1 MFKLIADLEIMTR
14 RQCTQYHSVGK
25 SLPKVLFYLHCDS
38 TEKNLLFWVLFPR
51 LLQVLFSS
59 SIIVSVCPYHWFSKQ
74 IILTLGPKVFGQRLW
89 LKIAAFWSFAEA
101 AVRSSELPFGEL
113 TCRSVVDF
121 KVVIVQLIAPF
132 LVRTLHVERRQLS
145 GVFSLVQNFLIKVV

>member
-25 SLPKVLFYLHCDS
+25 SLPKVSFYIHWKETPFFC
-38 TEKNLLFWVLFPR
+38 WVLFPR

>member
-25 SLPKVLFYLHCDS
+25 SLPKVSFYIHWKE
-38 TEKNLLFWVLFPR
+38 TTFFWVLFPI

-113 TCRSVVDF
+113 TCRFVVDF

>member
-25 SLPKVLFYLHCDS
+25 SLPKVSFYIHWKE
-38 TEKNLLFWVLFPR
+38 TTFFWVLFPI

>member
-25 SLPKVLFYLHCDS
+25 SLPKVSFYIHWKE
-38 TEKNLLFWVLFPR
+38 TPFFWVLFPI